1 MPGAPDREHVIPV
14 RKFAGTILSVDPA
27 FVPLGFLASCNNWI
41 PDPTYVLTKRR
52 GSMQWQQLPG
62 TVEDVD
68 TLAYNLGSDGHRY
81 LFAMV
86 CAGTPGGDTLYVSVD
101 DGTFTAVTNGTF
113 ATQSERYAMAA
124 VGDTMYVGNDSDPMK
139 YIHLADAAVD
149 LVPMGLADDTGQTAT
164 CLDDPNSNLLAGVY
178 SYRWG
183 IYDGTNKKWVKLGN
197 VRTILTPAAS
207 RVRIQFRPP
216 TGGLT
221 TGQTWHLFVAGVD
234 QMIEGAHDQLP
245 HGVAA
250 GSSDIFALYD
260 DPTVDTTVVPIPSTV
275 QRHGSHLCVHRGCV
289 YGAGGSGSENRRVWA
304 TSVLIPGLEQT
315 SLDQGVFFPA
325 TALTRDLGDK
335 VTGLAVVPQSSGSM
349 QPSAPLAIFTP
360 VSTWLWQGDLS
371 SDDPGASLTQIS
383 AEIGCPS
390 DRSIVATPVGVIFC
404 GKRSVYLL
412 SPAAAEPRDI
422 GWPIES
428 AIRNIPDESRELSWA
443 VFHRGFYKLAIAQAG
458 QVTPTAQWWLDLRH
472 GLSDPPAWWG
482 PHTTPAYTASVRVQN
497 HPAEDDRQWAALGA
511 GQILLLDQAGHYVED
526 GVPPVPIQSRMV
538 TAYLD
543 DGAPLTPKLAKRARV
558 VGRVDTTTSVTVTIT
573 GDEARSATGI
583 LPLHGSM
590 GGEWNLSDWNVADW
604 VVSALD
610 LAEFELPVPEI
621 RARAFQAILE
631 HTDPLRVDL
640 RDFELRVQ
648 PSARET
654 R

>member
-1 MPGAPDREHVIPV
+1 MPGAPDREHAIPV

-41 PDPTYVLTKRR
+41 PDPSYVLTKRR
-52 GSMQWQQLPG
+52 GSIQWQQIPG
-62 TVEDVD
+62 TVADVD
-68 TLAYNLGSDGHRY
+68 NLAFNLGSDGHRY

-86 CAGTPGGDTLYVSVD
+86 CGGTPGGDKLYVSVD
-101 DGTFTAVTNGTF
+101 DAAFTAVSNGAF
-113 ATQSERYAMAA
+113 ATQSERYAIVA

-139 YIHLADAAVD
+139 YVHLQDAAVD

-183 IYDGTNKKWVKLGN
+183 IYDTANKKWVKLGG
-197 VRTILTPAAS
+197 VRTVSTPAAS

-216 TGGLT
+216 TGGLAAN
-221 TGQTWHLFVAGVD
+221 QSWHLFVAGVD

-245 HGVAA
+245 NGVAA

-289 YGAGGSGSENRRVWA
+289 YGAGGNGSENRRVWS

-335 VTGLAVVPQSSGSM
+335 VTGLAVVPQSSGNM
-349 QPSAPLAIFTP
+349 QPSAPLAIFTN

-371 SDDPGASLTQIS
+371 SFDPGASLTQVS

-458 QVTPTAQWWLDLRH
+458 QVTPSNQWWLDLRH
-472 GLSDPPAWWG
+472 GLADPPAWWG
-482 PHTTPAYTASVRVQN
+482 PHTTPAYTASVRVQS

-511 GQILLLDQAGHYVED
+511 GQILLLDQAGQYIED
-526 GVPPVPIQSRMV
+526 GSPPVPIHSRAV

-543 DGAPLTPKLAKRARV
+543 DNTPLVPKLAKRARV
-558 VGRVDTTTSVTVTIT
+558 VGRVETDTALVVTVS
-573 GDEARSATGI
+573 GDEALSASGVLILRGSTNAGI
-583 LPLHGSM
+583 
-590 GGEWNLSDWNVADW
+590 WDVSDWDSAEW
-604 VVSALD
+604 VVTALD
-610 LAEFELPVPEI
+610 LEEFELPVPEL
-621 RARAFQAILE
+621 RARAFQATLE
-631 HTDPLRVDL
+631 HRDPVRIDL

-648 PSARET
+648 ARVHGL
-654 R
+654 